1 LEMCRHAFRR
11 PESRGGD
18 ALTLRKE
25 NRLHIYRFGQNEV
38 ESFNADDDIKNSDHG
53 GCDELIY
60 RDLFADG
67 KSEMLASLEDGIYA
81 VLIGAAANVSIAN
94 NGARVDISSL
104 FTR

>member
-1 LEMCRHAFRR
+1 M
-11 PESRGGD
+11 
-18 ALTLRKE
+18 RKE
-25 NRLHIYRFGQNEV
+25 NLLRIYRFGQNEV
-38 ESFNADDDIKNSDHG
+38 ENFNADDDIKDSDHG

-94 NGARVDISSL
+94 NGAKVDISSL